1 MQAGAH
7 PKNQTFQLLLNT
19 NFISDQNKSWRLN
32 KTIYYSKILFC
43 QWKYKIRFFI
53 ISGNCCDIHTCR

>member
-32 KTIYYSKILFC
+32 
-43 QWKYKIRFFI
+43 
-53 ISGNCCDIHTCR
+53 